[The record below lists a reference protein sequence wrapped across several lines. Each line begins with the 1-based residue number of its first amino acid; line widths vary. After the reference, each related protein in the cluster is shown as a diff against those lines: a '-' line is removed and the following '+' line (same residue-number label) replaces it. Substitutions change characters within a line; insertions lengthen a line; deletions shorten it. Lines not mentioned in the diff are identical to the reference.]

1 MNTFKLTS
9 DYAPT
14 GDQPEA
20 IRQLTEGVRQGL
32 PAQTLLG
39 VTGSGKTF
47 TVANVVANV
56 GKPTLVLSHNKTLA
70 AQLYGEFKH
79 FFPDNAVEY
88 YVSYYDYYQ
97 PEAYIA
103 SSDTYIEKDLAINE
117 EIDKL
122 RLAATS
128 ALLSGRKDVIVVSS
142 VSCIYGMGNPGA
154 FYENVIELKAGRT
167 LDRNVFLR
175 RLVDSLYT
183 RNDVA
188 PKSGEFRVKG
198 DTVDVYLAYADDIL
212 RVSFWDDE
220 IDTIEEVDALSGA
233 RIASFDEYKVYP
245 ANLFLTSKD
254 TQLQAIYQIEDDLAE
269 RERYFRSIGKDLE
282 AQRLHERVTYD
293 MEMIREL
300 GHCSGIENY
309 SRYFD
314 GRRPGE
320 RPYCLLDFFP
330 EDFLMVI
337 DESHVSVPQIR
348 AMYGGDRSRKEALVD
363 YGFRLPAALDNRPLK
378 FEEFQ
383 QMARQVIY
391 VSATPADY
399 ELQQSGGVVVEQVIR
414 PTGLLDPVIE
424 VRPSLHQIDDLM
436 EEIRQRIGRGERT
449 LVTTLTKRMAEE
461 LTAYLLDKGVST
473 SYIHSDVDTLDRI
486 RIMED
491 LRAGT
496 YDVLVGVNLLR
507 EGLDL
512 PEVSLVAILDAD
524 KEGFLRSHRSLTQTA
539 GRAARNVNGRV
550 IMYADHVTESMR
562 QTIDET
568 NRRREKQ
575 LRYNEEHGI
584 TPQQIR
590 KSLGTNTLVA
600 TAKAAAEP
608 SRAQTKAYVPETE
621 TTASF
626 AADPVLSYMS
636 RPQLEK
642 TIERTRKLMQEAA
655 RKLDFVQA
663 AQFRDEMLRLE
674 KLLEDKT
681 D

>member
-1 MNTFKLTS
+1 MNFELIS
-9 DYAPT
+9 EYQPT

-20 IRQLTEGVRQGL
+20 IAQLTEGVLEGV

-47 TVANVVANV
+47 TIANVIKNIN
-56 GKPTLVLSHNKTLA
+56 KPTLILSHNKTLA
-70 AQLYGEFKH
+70 AQLYGEFKS
-79 FFPDNAVEY
+79 FFPNNAVEY

-97 PEAYIA
+97 PEAYLP

-128 ALLSGRKDVIVVSS
+128 ALLSGRKDVVVVSS
-142 VSCIYGMGNPGA
+142 VSCIYGMGNPSD
-154 FYENVIELKAGRT
+154 FYNNVIEIKKGKL

-175 RLVDSLYT
+175 RLVDSLYV
-183 RNDVA
+183 RNDIELNR
-188 PKSGEFRVKG
+188 GNFRVKG
-198 DTVDVYLAYADDIL
+198 DTVDIYLAYSDNLL
-212 RVSFWDDE
+212 RVMFWDDE
-220 IDTIEEVDALSGA
+220 IDAIEEIDPISGIRLA
-233 RIASFDEYKVYP
+233 TFDEYKIYP
-245 ANLFLTSKD
+245 ANLFMTTKES
-254 TQLQAIYQIEDDLAE
+254 QLRAIHQIEDDLTKEVAKFE
-269 RERYFRSIGKDLE
+269 EEGKMYE
-282 AQRLHERVTYD
+282 ATRLYERVRYD

-314 GRRPGE
+314 GRNAGT

-330 EDFLMVI
+330 DDFLIVI

-348 AMYGGDRSRKEALVD
+348 AMYGGDRARKTNLVE
-363 YGFRLPAALDNRPLK
+363 YGFRMESAFDNRPLK
-378 FEEFQ
+378 FEEFKEL
-383 QMARQVIY
+383 AKQVIY

-399 ELQQSGGVVVEQVIR
+399 ELVESEGIIVEQVIR

-424 VRPSLHQIDDLM
+424 VRPSLNQIDDLM
-436 EEIRQRIGRGERT
+436 EEIQQRIEKEERV

-461 LTAYLLDKGVST
+461 LTEYLLRNDIRCN
-473 SYIHSDVDTLDRI
+473 YIHSDVDTLERVK
-486 RIMED
+486 IMDE
-491 LRAGT
+491 LRQGV

-539 GRAARNVNGRV
+539 GRAARNINGKV
-550 IMYADHVTESMR
+550 IMYADRMTDSMKK
-562 QTIDET
+562 TIDET

-575 LRYNEEHGI
+575 LAYNEEHGI
-584 TPQQIR
+584 TPKQIQR
-590 KSLGTNTLVA
+590 ARNAALLGNNSNEVTGT
-600 TAKAAAEP
+600 TQGPKAYIEP
-608 SRAQTKAYVPETE
+608 SSD
-621 TTASF
+621 TT
-626 AADPVLSYMS
+626 AADPIVQYMTK
-636 RPQLEK
+636 PQMEK

-655 RKLDFVQA
+655 KKLEFIEA
-663 AQFRDEMLRLE
+663 AQYRDELL
-674 KLLEDKT
+674 KLEDMMKERWG
-681 D
+681 